1 SSAAAKVVAELEA
14 INNPMSIKESQK
26 LITNKWVSDT
36 PSEFREKLTKAFN
49 LSEVKAAVLN
59 LTSSKGTLVDDDNE
73 AQE

>member
-1 SSAAAKVVAELEA
+1 MAELEA